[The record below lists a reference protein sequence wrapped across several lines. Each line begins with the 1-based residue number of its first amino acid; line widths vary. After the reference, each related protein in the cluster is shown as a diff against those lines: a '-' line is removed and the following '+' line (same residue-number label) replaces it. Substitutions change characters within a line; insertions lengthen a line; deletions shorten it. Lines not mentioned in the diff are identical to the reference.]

1 MNDNKVI
8 LAFIYANYSLGREMG
23 GKFKRE
29 GIYVYLWLIHVD
41 VWQKPTQYCKAI
53 ILQLKIIFFLKEL
66 PFFFSGCICGLPD
79 LSSPTMDG
87 NHALWIGS
95 TGS

>member
-1 MNDNKVI
+1 M
-8 LAFIYANYSLGREMG
+8 GREVAG
-23 GKFKRE
+23 RFKRE
-29 GIYVYLWLIHVD
+29 GTWVNLWLIHVD
-41 VWQKPTQYCKAI
+41 VWQKPLQYCKAI
-53 ILQLKIIFFLKEL
+53 IFQLKIIFFFFEKEL
-66 PFFFSGCICGLPD
+66 SFFFFGCICGLPD